1 MTDTQTKKN
10 GFGSVKAVL
19 QQANKATLFP
29 LERIHGKIPPL
40 LTGDII
46 VIRHKKGGLA
56 RALLRRLTNSYWD
69 HTALVI
75 FTRSSMHGYA
85 SDIIVESIQES
96 WSKSIHHGA
105 EIHRL
110 EKYLLEPDKYDI
122 GIKRFTW
129 LKKPQRRRVRAF
141 VLTNI
146 DTPYYPLVSLKL
158 ALGLVSNAFRG
169 WILERQRFSC
179 SGLVQKAFYEAV
191 DWKDRS
197 RVIFRN
203 VGYTPIQLQDIT
215 SPGDIAKSV
224 KCKWIYN
231 AHD

>member
-1 MTDTQTKKN
+1 MKGRLEQ
-10 GFGSVKAVL
+10 SEKAAL
-19 QQANKATLFP
+19 YP
-29 LERIHGKIPPL
+29 IERIHGKLPSL

-46 VIRHKKGGLA
+46 LVRHKKGGLA
-56 RALLRRLTNSYWD
+56 RILLRALTKSYWD
-69 HTALVI
+69 HSGLVI
-75 FTRSSMHGYA
+75 FTRSSKQGYA
-85 SDIIVESIQES
+85 SDIIIESIQYS
-96 WSKSIHHGA
+96 LTKSIHHGA

-122 GIKRFTW
+122 GIKRFSW

-146 DTPYYPLVSLKL
+146 DTPYYPLVSIKL
-158 ALGLVSNAFRG
+158 FIGLLSKNLRE
-169 WILERQRFSC
+169 WILQRQRFSC

-191 DWKDRS
+191 EWKDRS

-215 SPGDIAKSV
+215 SPADIAQSV
-224 KCKWIYN
+224 NCDWIYN
-231 AHD
+231 KHP